1 MDPIPLPTPNS
12 ADLTELSRV
21 TVILDT
27 HHCLTLDALG
37 CPLWKREFQ
46 RARWGS
52 DEEIHKKQNSS
63 FLLSHF
69 LPYFLSF
76 PYACWDVQSHLV
88 CQQVGEA
95 IASHELSSLPDL
107 SSLQLCMESC
117 ISLFSTWVFTCS
129 YVSERKILSVGDL
142 TSWGEKKKLPAPDM
156 QLLCLLQGLL
166 PARNDFKGLE
176 WSPADTICSCLS
188 SGCENCYGDTIM
200 APPSCSR
207 IWDRIFWELHIFRC

>member
-1 MDPIPLPTPNS
+1 MVAGVERENLNHFRTSGGREKCQQRKAGKNSGPHPTSHPNS
-12 ADLTELSRV
+12 ADLTELSWV
-21 TVILDT
+21 TIILDT

-52 DEEIHKKQNSS
+52 DEEIHKKQNCS

-69 LPYFLSF
+69 LPYLLSF
-76 PYACWDVQSHLV
+76 PYACWDIQSHLV

-95 IASHELSSLPDL
+95 IASHELSSLPHL

-142 TSWGEKKKLPAPDM
+142 TSWGEKKKKASPLICSSYAF
-156 QLLCLLQGLL
+156 
-166 PARNDFKGLE
+166 FKGCCQQGM
-176 WSPADTICSCLS
+176 T
-188 SGCENCYGDTIM
+188 
-200 APPSCSR
+200 SR
-207 IWDRIFWELHIFRC
+207 G